1 MYINPKLLVNMNT
14 ENNWPAMPDPGR
26 YQLSK
31 NVHNI
36 CRYQTVASD
45 MQHRSTQSRLYVHVD
60 MNCFYAQ
67 VEQLCYNL
75 YGMPVAVGG
84 WRKEDGT
91 VKGIVATSSYE
102 ARALGVKTAMSA
114 LEAYKLCPY
123 IVFKQVDYEKYR
135 AYSKRIKNVL
145 HTFSPDV
152 EAYSLD
158 EFFMDITWKKEESPK
173 GLEEFGTNVKEAIL
187 EETQLYCSVGISTSK
202 TYSKL
207 ASEMEKPDGLTVLVE
222 DDKVKKHIWPLKLDN
237 VWGIGRRRF
246 EKIQGRGISTIGEAI
261 EKGYPL
267 FQDLFG
273 TYFGKML
280 WRTVAGKDRAKVDD
294 DTDYVPE
301 RISYGHTFTTWTAD
315 PWQVAGEFAK
325 AIKQVCY
332 RLRGYGKK
340 ADKFFGTV
348 RFQGPKKN
356 GVSFSFRAPGLTNL
370 DDYVLH
376 SCLEKV
382 MPLLYAC
389 KRRGKRFRSIILG
402 TTELHMTNQTELFF
416 QENPK
421 LQRMHQAMDY
431 INNRF
436 GMDTIDHGISQLDVK
451 GNTHFKERSM

>member
-1 MYINPKLLVNMNT
+1 MKMQS
-14 ENNWPAMPDPGR
+14 NWPAMPDPGK

-36 CRYQTVASD
+36 CRYQTVAAD
-45 MQHRSTQSRLYVHVD
+45 MQHRSTKSRLYVHID
-60 MNCFYAQ
+60 MNAFYAQ

-91 VKGIVATSSYE
+91 IKGIVATSSYE
-102 ARALGVKTAMSA
+102 ARALGVETAMSA
-114 LEAYKLCPY
+114 LEAYKCCPY

-135 AYSKRIKNVL
+135 AYSKRIKKVL
-145 HTFSPDV
+145 DTFSPDV

-158 EFFMDITWKKEESPK
+158 EFFMDITWKKEQSA
-173 GLEEFGTNVKEAIL
+173 EELRTFGKQIMEAIKQ
-187 EETQLYCSVGISTSK
+187 ETQLYCSVGISTSK

-207 ASEMEKPDGLTVLVE
+207 ASDMQKPKGLTVLVDE
-222 DDKVKKHIWPLKLDN
+222 DQIKEHIWPLPLDE

-246 EKIQGRGISTIGEAI
+246 EKIQERGISTIGKAI
-261 EKGYPL
+261 EQGYPL
-267 FQDLFG
+267 FQKLFG

-280 WRTVAGKDRAKVDD
+280 WQTVAGKDRAKVAD

-301 RISYGHTFTTWTAD
+301 RVSYGHTFTTWTED

-325 AIKQVCY
+325 AVKQVCY

-348 RFQGPKKN
+348 RFQGPEKE
-356 GVSFSFRAPGLTNL
+356 GFSFSFRAPGLTNL

-389 KRRGKRFRSIILG
+389 KRRGKQFRSIMLG
-402 TTELHMTNQTELFF
+402 TTELHMSKQTELFF
-416 QENPK
+416 EENPK
-421 LQRMHQAMDY
+421 LQRMHRAMDY
-431 INNRF
+431 LNNRF

>member
-1 MYINPKLLVNMNT
+1 MKI
-14 ENNWPAMPDPGR
+14 ENSSPSLPEMPDPGK

-36 CRYQTVASD
+36 TRYQTVAAD
-45 MQHRSTQSRLYVHVD
+45 MQHSSTRERLYVHID
-60 MNCFYAQ
+60 MNAFYAQ

-135 AYSKRIKNVL
+135 AYSKRIKKVL
-145 HTFSPDV
+145 DTFSPEV
-152 EAYSLD
+152 EAYSMD
-158 EFFMDITWKKEESPK
+158 EYFMDITWKKGESREQ
-173 GLEEFGTNVKEAIL
+173 LLEFGWDIKEAIL
-187 EETQLYCSVGISTSK
+187 EETGLYCSVGVSTSK

-207 ASEMEKPDGLTVLVE
+207 ASDLDKPDGLTVIISE
-222 DDKVKKHIWPLKLDN
+222 EQIREQIWPLPLDE
-237 VWGIGRRRF
+237 VWGIGRRRY
-246 EKIQGRGISTIGEAI
+246 EKLKGRGLTTIGKAVER
-261 EKGYPL
+261 GYPL

-273 TYFGKML
+273 KYFGKML
-280 WRTVAGKDRAKVDD
+280 WETVAGKDRAVVSD

-301 RISYGHTFTTWTAD
+301 RVSYGHTFSTWTTD

-325 AIKQVCY
+325 ATKQVCY

-340 ADKFFGTV
+340 SDKFFGTV
-348 RFQGPKKN
+348 RFQGPEKE
-356 GVSFSFRAPGLTNL
+356 GFSFTFRAPGLTNL
-370 DDYVLH
+370 DDYVLR

-382 MPLLYAC
+382 MPMLFYC
-389 KRRGKRFRSIILG
+389 QEQGKKFRAIMLG
-402 TTELHMTNQTELFF
+402 TTELCMTTQMELFF
-416 QENPK
+416 RENPR
-421 LQRMHQAMDY
+421 LRRMHRAMDY

-436 GMDTIDHGISQLDVK
+436 GLETISHGISKHDVK